1 MFSVTNKL
9 IQLIKIWGEERSARK
24 AHADFKSFAETIIAD
39 AETSP
44 RKTRGWSK
52 PDREL
57 TDKQIRRKDRAER
70 KLAELRKYQGMPD
83 PETRFPYVVYL
94 TLSFFRL
101 NAGHI

>member
-1 MFSVTNKL
+1 M
-9 IQLIKIWGEERSARK
+9 
-24 AHADFKSFAETIIAD
+24 DFKSFAETIITD

-57 TDKQIRRKDRAER
+57 SEKQIKRKERSER

-83 PETRFPYVVYL
+83 PEANFPYVV
-94 TLSFFRL
+94 RP
-101 NAGHI
+101 

>member
-1 MFSVTNKL
+1 MLLLTE
-9 IQLIKIWGEERSARK
+9 LIKIWGEEKNARK

-57 TDKQIRRKDRAER
+57 TEKQIKRKERAER
-70 KLAELRKYQGMPD
+70 RLAELRKYQGMPD
-83 PETRFPYVVYL
+83 PEISFPYVVCP
-94 TLSFFRL
+94 
-101 NAGHI
+101 GP